1 MFLRLRV
8 CLAIFCNSSPETLG
22 RSHLVSLLAYGR
34 GKRAHVS
41 SPVCLWL
48 AACLPVCLCLCLS
61 VSLSVFMCLHLLA
74 PCSWAN
80 KTVHKNV
87 RHAVSQRIDAGLGP
101 RHLAATVRIQCGSNA
116 EPVRNQCETPVRN
129 LPNIEKTN

>member
-41 SPVCLWL
+41 SPVVSGWL
-48 AACLPVCLCLCLS
+48 HACPSVSVCLS

-74 PCSWAN
+74 PCSWGN

-87 RHAVSQRIDAGLGP
+87 RHAVSQRIDACLGP
-101 RHLAATVRIQCGSNA
+101 RHLAATVRIQCGSSA
-116 EPVRNQCETPVRN
+116 YPVRNQCETPVRN